1 MSGKYIVVFKSDT
14 PQEVVDKAAKDVEA
28 SGEQTDGSINIRLL
42 PELNILMS
50 LGGTVGHRY
59 DSVMKGFSATLP
71 DNVLTT
77 FESHDKVDYIEADGE
92 VSTYAKSKGI
102 GK

>member
-14 PQEVVDKAAKDVEA
+14 PQEVINKAANDVEA
-28 SGEQTDGSINIRLL
+28 SG
-42 PELNILMS
+42 
-50 LGGTVGHRY
+50 GTIGHRY

-77 FESHDKVDYIEADGE
+77 FQSHDKVDYIEADGE
-92 VSTYAKSKGI
+92 VSAYAKSKGI